1 MASKKMTAKQLK
13 NLPQYAN
20 MTEEEIME
28 AYGLEEE
35 IDADLEI
42 EELMRDMEAKY
53 DLVNLA
59 PNDVESLK
67 DLCKIFVRIRQLDEK
82 LNKLLSD
89 PEGTEWYEA
98 ERVGKVLTSLRR
110 SASEIQRDL
119 HITRKARRGDK
130 DSSVSALIENF
141 KERAAEML
149 QERLSYIYCPKC
161 KMLLANTW
169 FLYPEETNLIKLT
182 CSRTLQSGEKCGEV
196 FTVSSQDLSVNGN
209 KNLTDV
215 LPV

>member
-1 MASKKMTAKQLK
+1 MSKKMTAKQLR
-13 NLPQYAN
+13 NLPQYAD

-28 AYGLEEE
+28 VYGLEEE
-35 IDADLEI
+35 IDANLEI
-42 EELMRDMEAKY
+42 DELMRDMEIKY

-59 PNDVESLK
+59 PNDIESLR
-67 DLCKIFVRIRQLDEK
+67 DLCKIFIRVRQLDEK
-82 LNKLLSD
+82 LNKALGD
-89 PEGTEWYEA
+89 TEGTEWYDA
-98 ERVGKVLTSLRR
+98 ERIGKVLTSLRR

-141 KERAAEML
+141 KKRAKEML

-169 FLYPEETNLIKLT
+169 FLYPDETNLIKLT
-182 CSRTLQSGEKCGEV
+182 CNRTLQSGEKCGEV
-196 FTVSSQDLSVNGN
+196 FTVSSQNLSDNGN
-209 KNLTDV
+209 RNLTDV